1 MSKTDRFS
9 RPRFSYNIKKL
20 HEKAFHLGIFWNK
33 VVYIIKGC
41 TTNRM
46 SPVEEKTETKPIDSE
61 YYKWSK
67 KINESKKVRNT
78 CVF

>member
-1 MSKTDRFS
+1 
-9 RPRFSYNIKKL
+9 
-20 HEKAFHLGIFWNK
+20 
-33 VVYIIKGC
+33 
-41 TTNRM
+41 M

-67 KINESKKVRNT
+67 KINESKKVRTT